1 MLYESTTTAV
11 ESTAVAVS
19 KLAIGIEYNGAQY
32 YGYQTQHNNLPTIQA
47 TVESALS
54 QVAGGQP
61 IQLSGAGRTDA
72 QVHACEQVAHFQ
84 PPVARDS
91 KAWLFGANR
100 YLPKDISVLWVKEVA
115 ESFHARFSAQ
125 RRRYRYVIYSDPIRP
140 ALLKEGLTWTHKKL
154 DVGRMHAAAQLLLGT
169 QDFTSF
175 RASECQSKSP
185 IKTIDAISVVTYG
198 RYVVLDV
205 RADGFLHHM
214 VRNIAGTLIAVGA
227 AEKPIDWVAEVL
239 AARQR
244 AQAGIT
250 APPYGLYLVQVEYP
264 DEFALPQRELGPHFL
279 SAMPDMLAR
288 V

>member
-1 MLYESTTTAV
+1 MLHESTNTAV
-11 ESTAVAVS
+11 DTTAVAVS
-19 KLAIGIEYNGAQY
+19 KLAVGIEYNGANY

-47 TVESALS
+47 AVESALS
-54 QVAGGQP
+54 QVAGGLP

-72 QVHACEQVAHFQ
+72 QVHACEQVVHFQ
-84 PPVARDS
+84 PRVERSND
-91 KAWLFGANR
+91 AWLFGANR

-115 ESFHARFSAQ
+115 ENFHARFSAQ
-125 RRRYRYVIYSDPIRP
+125 RRRYRYIIYSDPVRP

-154 DVGRMHAAAQLLLGT
+154 HVERMHVAAQTLVGT

-185 IKTIDAISVVTYG
+185 VKTIDAISVTEFG
-198 RYVVLDV
+198 RYVVIDV

-214 VRNIAGTLIAVGA
+214 VRNIAGTLICVGA
-227 AEKPIDWVAEVL
+227 AEKPVEWVAEVL
-239 AARQR
+239 AAKQR
-244 AQAGIT
+244 ARAGVT

-264 DEFALPQRELGPHFL
+264 SEHALPQRELGPHFL

-288 V
+288 N